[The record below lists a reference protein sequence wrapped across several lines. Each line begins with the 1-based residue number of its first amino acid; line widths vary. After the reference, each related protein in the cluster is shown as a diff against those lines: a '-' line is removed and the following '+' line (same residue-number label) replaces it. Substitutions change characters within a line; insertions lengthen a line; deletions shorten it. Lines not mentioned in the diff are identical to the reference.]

1 MKIKEIKVRSKQSYN
16 FNTYEVGLIVEPNNT
31 EVLSEVIEKLQ
42 DMCRKKVE
50 EQIDID
56 RDKLGGKK

>member
-31 EVLSEVIEKLQ
+31 EVLSGVIEKLQ